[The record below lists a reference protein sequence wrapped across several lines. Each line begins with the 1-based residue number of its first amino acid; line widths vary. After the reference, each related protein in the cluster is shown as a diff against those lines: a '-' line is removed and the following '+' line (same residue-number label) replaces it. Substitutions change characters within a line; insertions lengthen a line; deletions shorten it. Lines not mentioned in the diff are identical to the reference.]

1 MAKAELKKKF
11 EDVAKLEEVVA
22 ELKVQNQQFTNKRDA
37 AVDKLVK
44 SEMLITELR
53 DREARSKMLAI
64 AKFKSS
70 SDFQEAVEN
79 VASEY
84 FGEGFDFCKRQ
95 IRCPSPQ
102 PRH

>member
-64 AKFKSS
+64 AEFKSS
-70 SDFQEAVEN
+70 SDF
-79 VASEY
+79 
-84 FGEGFDFCKRQ
+84 KR
-95 IRCPSPQ
+95 PSRMLPLSISV
-102 PRH
+102 RGLNSAKGN